1 MARAWRSGRTSRPE
15 YSLCP
20 IRLHPD
26 RPSSHGSGRHAPE
39 DFHAESGDTGVG
51 PDRGLGAQLCK
62 RFAKEG
68 LHVVAAGRTSA
79 SLDAVVADIQ
89 GSGGEASSFVTDAT
103 RDADIAAL
111 LSHAGPNVDLAIY
124 NAGSNTPGRI
134 LEMEADYF
142 ESSWRVVALLRRAL
156 VEEVAVGAP
165 GFQCRL
171 HRRRGDGEIE
181 EA

>member
-1 MARAWRSGRTSRPE
+1 LS
-15 YSLCP
+15 
-20 IRLHPD
+20 
-26 RPSSHGSGRHAPE
+26 
-39 DFHAESGDTGVG
+39 
-51 PDRGLGAQLCK
+51 
-62 RFAKEG
+62 
-68 LHVVAAGRTSA
+68 
-79 SLDAVVADIQ
+79 AVVADIQ

-165 GFQCRL
+165 CFQSRL
-171 HRRRGDGEIE
+171 HRRRGDSEIE
-181 EA
+181 EAQRGLVGLQLPGHSVASYAASACLRSARVSS

>member
-1 MARAWRSGRTSRPE
+1 LS
-15 YSLCP
+15 
-20 IRLHPD
+20 
-26 RPSSHGSGRHAPE
+26 
-39 DFHAESGDTGVG
+39 
-51 PDRGLGAQLCK
+51 
-62 RFAKEG
+62 
-68 LHVVAAGRTSA
+68 
-79 SLDAVVADIQ
+79 AVVADIQ

-124 NAGSNTPGRI
+124 NAGSNTAGRI

-142 ESSWRVVALLRRAL
+142 ESNWRVVALLRRAL